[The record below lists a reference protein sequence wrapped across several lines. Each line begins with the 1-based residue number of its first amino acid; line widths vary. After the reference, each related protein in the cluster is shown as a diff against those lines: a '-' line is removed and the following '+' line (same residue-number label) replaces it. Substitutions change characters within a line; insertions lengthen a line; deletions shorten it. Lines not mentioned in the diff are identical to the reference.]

1 MKPLALVLAAS
12 IAANALLVTVLVLG
26 RDSVKSLPFLSKQT
40 PARSQSA
47 TASSATGGS
56 ASVEAAPSA
65 LANAIASR
73 DPATLR
79 DQLRALGLPEEVVR
93 RMVRTIL
100 LEPYYARY
108 RAMLAQHSNEKSD
121 LVGGESYSSRLTKEE
136 RAELRTLS
144 REGARQAEALFGS
157 TSAEPDLEN
166 LRYNYLPHD
175 KADQLRQIN
184 RDYAEMRTD
193 LNEEIGRFRVA
204 SDDQKLK
211 LLEQE
216 RRKDIESLLS
226 PAELAEYDL
235 RHSNT
240 ASTLRNRLANLTVSD
255 SEFRALFDIYKPV
268 YDSSANS
275 AVRNFTPNQP
285 LSQEQIAQL
294 KAQREVRAKS
304 DEQARALL
312 GDERYAEYNRTGD
325 YDYRMLQA
333 AATRF
338 NLPQQTIEQVYGLR
352 NSISAE
358 TLNIAN
364 NSGLTPEQKKA
375 ALSDLANQARTQV
388 RNALGQEIGDAYLK
402 TNMQW
407 INRVASGN
415 TVTFGPTGSSY
426 SSKPVAPRPKPPATA
441 TTQP

>member
-12 IAANALLVTVLVLG
+12 IAANAFLVTVVVLG
-26 RDSVKSLPFLSKQT
+26 RDSVKTLPFLSKQT
-40 PARSQSA
+40 QTRNQSA
-47 TASSATGGS
+47 TASSSPGS
-56 ASVEAAPSA
+56 SSSVEATPTA
-65 LANAIASR
+65 LAKAISSR

-93 RMVRTIL
+93 RIVRTIL
-100 LEPYYARY
+100 LEPYYNRY
-108 RAMLAQHSNEKSD
+108 RALLAQHNNEKSD
-121 LVGGESYSSRLTKEE
+121 LLAGESYSNRLTKEE

-157 TSAEPDLEN
+157 TSTEPDLEN
-166 LRYNYLPHD
+166 IRYSYLPSD

-193 LNEEIGRFRVA
+193 LNDEIGRFRVA

-216 RRKDIESLLS
+216 RRKDIESVLS
-226 PAELAEYDL
+226 PTELAEYDL

-240 ASTLRNRLANLTVSD
+240 ASTLRNRLANLNVSD

-268 YDSSANS
+268 YDSSATS
-275 AVRNFTPNQP
+275 AIRNFTPNQA
-285 LSQEQIAQL
+285 LTQEQIAQL
-294 KAQREVRAKS
+294 KAQRDARAQS
-304 DEQARALL
+304 EDQARALL

-338 NLPQQTIEQVYGLR
+338 SLPQQTIEQVYGLR
-352 NSISAE
+352 NTVSAE
-358 TLNIAN
+358 TLNISN
-364 NSGLTPEQKKA
+364 NGSLTPDQKKA

-407 INRVASGN
+407 LNRVASGN
-415 TVTFGPTGSSY
+415 TITFAPTGNSY
-426 SSKPVAPRPKPPATA
+426 SSKAVAPRTKPPATA
-441 TTQP
+441 TPRP